1 MELISK
7 ISFGLLN
14 GAVWGSILA
23 LLSSGLN
30 VVFGLMGTV
39 NVAHGSFYMFGAF
52 LSLLVFES
60 LGTFWPSL
68 AISPLAVGLLGV
80 LVGVVIRPV
89 REKSLVAVMITF
101 GAMLTLQGSALLIW
115 GGRPRRLPLPFVESF
130 SVFGSGYSYYR
141 LLVAAI
147 SGLVLFLLWLLLE
160 RSNLGILLRAAR
172 EDNELSQ
179 SIGIPVQ
186 TVNLIGFGLGGGLAG
201 LSGALVAPLVSLTP
215 DMGLRI
221 FATVFLIVILGGLG
235 RVWRATLVAFI
246 FATTRG
252 LATAF
257 LDPTKGLIL
266 TFFIAILVI
275 LIESETGKWS

>member
-1 MELISK
+1 MELISQ
-7 ISFGLLN
+7 ISFGLFN
-14 GAVWGSILA
+14 GAVWGSVLA

-39 NVAHGSFYMFGAF
+39 NVAHGSFYMIGAF
-52 LSLLVFES
+52 TSLVVFKG

-68 AISPLAVGLLGV
+68 AISPLVVGLLAV
-80 LVGVVIRPV
+80 LVGAIIRPV
-89 REKSLVAVMITF
+89 RGKTLVAVMITF
-101 GAMLTLQGSALLIW
+101 GAMLTLQGSALIIW
-115 GGRPRRLPLPFVESF
+115 GSRPRRLPLPFMESF

-147 SGLVLFLLWLLLE
+147 SGLVLLSLWFLLR
-160 RSNLGILLRAAR
+160 RSSLGILLRATRA
-172 EDNELSQ
+172 DSQLSQ

-186 TVNLIGFGLGGGLAG
+186 KVNLIGFGLGGSLAG
-201 LSGALVAPLVSLTP
+201 LSGSLMAPLVSLTP

-235 RVWRATLVAFI
+235 RIWRATLVAFV
-246 FATTRG
+246 FAATRS
-252 LATAF
+252 LTTAF

-266 TFFIAILVI
+266 TFSIAIIAILF
-275 LIESETGKWS
+275 ESGTGE

>member
-14 GAVWGSILA
+14 GAVWGSVLA

-39 NVAHGSFYMFGAF
+39 NVAHGSFYMIGAF
-52 LSLLVFES
+52 LSLLVFEN

-68 AISPLAVGLLGV
+68 AVSPILVGSLGV
-80 LVGVVIRPV
+80 LIGALIKPV
-89 REKSLVAVMITF
+89 RDKSLVAVMITF
-101 GAMLTLQGSALLIW
+101 GGMLALQGSALIIW

-141 LLVAAI
+141 VLVAVV
-147 SGLVLFLLWLLLE
+147 SGLVLLSLWFLLR
-160 RSNLGILLRAAR
+160 RSSLGVLLRAAR
-172 EDNELSQ
+172 EDSQLSQ

-186 TVNLIGFGLGGGLAG
+186 KVNLIGFGLGGALAG
-201 LSGALVAPLVSLTP
+201 LSGALMAPLVSLTP

-235 RVWRATLVAFI
+235 RVWQATLVAFV

-266 TFFIAILVI
+266 TFSIAILVT
-275 LIESETGKWS
+275 LLEPGTGK